1 MEILNNYKKWC
12 WDNNY
17 YVSAFPYDSD
27 KQKGSKNVI
36 VVVEVYKHKYSTDK
50 WGKPKFGIQT
60 IQQGK
65 TRFGQATFKER
76 QKLQQEIDRV
86 YELIYN
92 RYNER

>member
-1 MEILNNYKKWC
+1 MILEDYKKWC

-17 YVSAFPYDSD
+17 YVSAFPYEAD

-36 VVVEVYKHKYSTDK
+36 VVVEVYSHINRN
-50 WGKPKFGIQT
+50 GKFGIQT
-60 IQQGK
+60 MQQGK
-65 TRFGQATFKER
+65 TKFSQNTFKER

-92 RYNER
+92 KYNER

>member
-1 MEILNNYKKWC
+1 MEILNSCKKWC

-17 YVSAFPYDSD
+17 YVSAFPYEAD

-36 VVVEVYKHKYSTDK
+36 VVVEVYNHINRN
-50 WGKPKFGIQT
+50 GKFGIQT
-60 IQQGK
+60 MQQGK
-65 TRFGQATFKER
+65 NKFSQATFKER

-92 RYNER
+92 RYNE

>member
-36 VVVEVYKHKYSTDK
+36 VVVEVYKHINRN
-50 WGKPKFGIQT
+50 GKFGIQT

>member
-1 MEILNNYKKWC
+1 MGNLYNYKKWC

-17 YVSAFPYDSD
+17 YVSAFPYEAD

-36 VVVEVYKHKYSTDK
+36 VVVEVYNHINRN
-50 WGKPKFGIQT
+50 GKFGIQT
-60 IQQGK
+60 MQQGK
-65 TRFGQATFKER
+65 AKFSQATFKER

-92 RYNER
+92 RYNE